1 MYEVVGEGSTPRFYV
16 PRQRDYLALLVD
28 VSGAVD
34 EVDTALATKSLSKV
48 IKGKGVE
55 KLVGFL

>member
-1 MYEVVGEGSTPRFYV
+1 MYEVVREGGTPRFYV
-16 PRQRDYLALLVD
+16 PRQRDNLALLID

-34 EVDTALATKSLSKV
+34 EVDAALATKSLSEV